1 MALTA
6 STMLALGTPAPSFEL
21 PDVVSGKTISLDTFA
36 DKKALLVMFI
46 CHHCP
51 YVVHVKD
58 ELARIGVDYG
68 GRSVGIVAISANDA
82 ETHPADSPDGLR
94 EMAQQTG
101 FRFPLCYDETQEVAQ
116 AYTAACTPDLFLFD
130 EKRKLVYRGQLDG
143 SRPKNDVPITGHDL
157 RAALDAVLAGK
168 AVSADQKPSMGC
180 NIKWKPGNEPKY
192 SAA

>member
-6 STMLALGTPAPSFEL
+6 STMLALGTAAPPFDL

-143 SRPKNDVPITGHDL
+143 SRPKNDVPITGSDL
-157 RAALDAVLAGK
+157 RGALDAVLAGK
-168 AVSADQKPSMGC
+168 PVSADQKPSMGC
-180 NIKWKPGNEPKY
+180 NIKWKAGNEPSY
-192 SAA
+192 

>member
-1 MALTA
+1 
-6 STMLALGTPAPSFEL
+6 
-21 PDVVSGKTISLDTFA
+21 
-36 DKKALLVMFI
+36 
-46 CHHCP
+46 
-51 YVVHVKD
+51 
-58 ELARIGVDYG
+58 
-68 GRSVGIVAISANDA
+68 VGIVAISANDA

-101 FRFPLCYDETQEVAQ
+101 FRFPLCYDETQKVAQ

-180 NIKWKPGNEPKY
+180 NIKWKAGNEPSY

>member
-36 DKKALLVMFI
+36 DKKVLLVMFI

-82 ETHPADSPDGLR
+82 ETHPDDSPDGLR

-101 FRFPLCYDETQEVAQ
+101 FRFPLCYDETQNVAQ

-143 SRPKNDVPITGHDL
+143 SRPKNDVPVTGSDL
-157 RAALDAVLAGK
+157 RAALDAVLAGE
-168 AVSADQKPSMGC
+168 AVSVDQKPSMGC
-180 NIKWKPGNEPKY
+180 NIKWKAGNEPKY
-192 SAA
+192 